1 MADWSG
7 RKKWVLVLAFSLIA
21 GLLTACSG
29 GKNEIPK
36 SGIGVQAADDK
47 QEELHIVCT
56 TYPQYDWI
64 QQILG
69 ENPGKIKVTYLLKSG
84 VDIHSYQPSAE
95 DMMAISDCDLLIYV
109 GGQSEQWIEEAQ
121 KNRRN
126 KNQKVINMMEVLGER
141 IWEEELVEGMQ
152 AEEEHLDNH
161 FEDKKMTYQGKNEH
175 EEEEIEYDEHVW
187 LSLKNAEQICREILN
202 ILEEID
208 PVHQE
213 IYQKNGNCYLE
224 KLDALDRKYQELMDI
239 AEQKTIL
246 FADRFP
252 FRYLTEEYG
261 LDYFAAFAGCS
272 AETEASFETIA
283 FLAAKVDEWNLPVI
297 YRIETSDD
305 LIAKTV
311 RDSTAQKNQQILV
324 LDSLQAVTQKEIEEG
339 YTYLS
344 VMEQNLELLK
354 QGLLKE

>member
-1 MADWSG
+1 MDWNKK
-7 RKKWVLVLAFSLIA
+7 KKWVLIMAFSFIA

-29 GKNEIPK
+29 KKNEVPK
-36 SGIGVQAADDK
+36 SGMDVQAAEFEK
-47 QEELHIVCT
+47 QEEKLHIVCT
-56 TYPQYDWI
+56 TYPQYDWV

-69 ENPGKIKVTYLLKSG
+69 ENPGHIEVNYLLKSG

-109 GGQSEQWIEEAQ
+109 GGQSEQWLKEAQ
-121 KNRRN
+121 KNSKN
-126 KNQKVINMMEVLGER
+126 ENQKVIDMMDMLGER
-141 IWEEELVEGMQ
+141 IWEEELAEGMQ
-152 AEEEHLDNH
+152 TEAEEEHLVS
-161 FEDKKMTYQGKNEH
+161 H
-175 EEEEIEYDEHVW
+175 EKSESKEIEYDEHIW
-187 LSLKNAEQICREILN
+187 LSLKNAEQICQEIVKVLK
-202 ILEEID
+202 EMD
-208 PVHQE
+208 SVHQE
-213 IYQKNGNCYLE
+213 VYQKNGDCYLE
-224 KLDALDRKYQELMDI
+224 ELDALDRQYREAIDMSK
-239 AEQKTIL
+239 QKTLL

-283 FLAAKVDEWNLPVI
+283 FLAAKVDELDLPVI

-305 LIAKTV
+305 LLAETV
-311 RDSTAQKNQQILV
+311 RNSTAQKNQTILV